1 MHKCHRNGREY
12 KLEAGGTNHRARDRP
27 ADHYHHPR
35 KGGATMAAVSGLMI
49 GLICVGGVLVVVVI
63 AVVVAVTIYNGL
75 VNESIETKNA
85 WSQID
90 CQLKSR
96 YDLIPNLVETV
107 KGYAGHEK
115 ETLERVIQ
123 ARNMAMG
130 AKSVA
135 EQGQAE
141 NFLSGALKSLFAVSE
156 AYPDL
161 KANQNF
167 LGLQAELTS
176 TENRIG
182 FARQHYNDV
191 VSDFNATLMRFPTN
205 IIGGMFGF
213 KPAEFFHL
221 DTAEAEA
228 VKKAPQVKF

>member
-1 MHKCHRNGREY
+1 M
-12 KLEAGGTNHRARDRP
+12 L
-27 ADHYHHPR
+27 
-35 KGGATMAAVSGLMI
+35 GLM
-49 GLICVGGVLVVVVI
+49 CVGGIVVVALI
-63 AVVVAVTIYNGL
+63 AVVVGVGVYNGL
-75 VNESIETKNA
+75 VSRNVETKNA

-90 CQLKSR
+90 VQLKRR

-130 AKSVA
+130 AKSVS
-135 EQGQAE
+135 EQAQAE
-141 NFLSGALKSLFAVSE
+141 NFLTGALKSLFAVSE

-167 LGLQAELTS
+167 LGLQEELTS